1 MIHNWVFIF
10 KCLSCRLCKMSITYT
25 ILHNNVWNIQQHPT
39 LESIQSYILRDFMQY
54 TVKTTIILHYI
65 YKLNVSEGIKY
76 TFHNMTLH
84 LEH

>member
-1 MIHNWVFIF
+1 
-10 KCLSCRLCKMSITYT
+10 MSITYT
-25 ILHNNVWNIQQHPT
+25 ILHNNVWNIQQHPI
-39 LESIQSYILRDFMQY
+39 LKSIQSYILRDFMQY

-84 LEH
+84 LEHYCFFFQTNAKI